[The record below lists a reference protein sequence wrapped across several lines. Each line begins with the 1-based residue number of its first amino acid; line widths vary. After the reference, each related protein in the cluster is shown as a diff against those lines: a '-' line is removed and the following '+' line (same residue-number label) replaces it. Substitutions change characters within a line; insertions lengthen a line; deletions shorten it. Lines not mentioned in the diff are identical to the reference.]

1 MKDFQTL
8 NETPYY
14 ENLNSG
20 NTDNQNYSSQ
30 HQALTPINQH
40 NQNNGTYAIYRCRET
55 FYFCAFA
62 FVFFFVGLF
71 ASSLCITSWL
81 YDKQIILLFVSPVPL
96 VFTIIGSILL
106 SVWNLWVN
114 INISSTLGTIKITQ
128 ERIFCCYNKEK
139 IIQINEVQKIIYT
152 INDLNFSINF
162 KLSDEREVNG
172 WIDASNKNGQGRR
185 ALEILRN
192 SLPKRII
199 FEGNIDN

>member
-20 NTDNQNYSSQ
+20 SADNQNYSSQ
-30 HQALTPINQH
+30 HQTLTPINQQ
-40 NQNNGTYAIYRCRET
+40 NQNDGRDAIYSSPAD
-55 FYFCAFA
+55 FSFCAFA
-62 FVFFFVGLF
+62 FVFFIVGLF
-71 ASSLCITSWL
+71 GSSIMITSWL
-81 YDKQIILLFVSPVPL
+81 YEKQIILLYVSPVPL
-96 VFTIIGSILL
+96 LFTIIGSIFL
-106 SVWNLWVN
+106 SSCNFWVN

-128 ERIFCCYNKEK
+128 IRICCCYNEEK

-152 INDLNFSINF
+152 VNDGKFSINF

-172 WIDASNKNGQGRR
+172 WINVSNKNAQGRR
-185 ALEILRN
+185 AFEIVRN
-192 SLPKRII
+192 SLPKTIT